1 MSAIP
6 SAAGVLLLATLAAC
20 SNPPELGSMGDFL
33 TATVSNGATFNPA
46 NPTARVV
53 GPVELVISGTDTV
66 SAVSRQG
73 IIDWYGTVSVGTF
86 QLAAQAL
93 SYASYFETHGDS
105 TYEWTSALNGA
116 TGTLTFTAVS
126 STRVAGKFTFT
137 GVPVPQTGSTGSRA
151 VSRRA
156 KGRILDR
163 KFNWR
168 RGSVAVTRWPR
179 TVAKV
184 LHCEAARSTPVR
196 RHPQ

>member
-1 MSAIP
+1 MTTGERRIVKNQRADSRNVNASPPQFVTTVMPAPIRFDSPAFSIVFAIP

-20 SNPPELGSMGDFL
+20 SNSPEQGSMGDFL

-53 GPVELVISGTDTV
+53 GPVELAISGTDTV
-66 SAVSRQG
+66 SAVPRQV

-105 TYEWTSALNGA
+105 IYEWTSALNGA

-126 STRVAGKFTFT
+126 STRDAGKFTFT
-137 GVPVPQTGSTGSRA
+137 
-151 VSRRA
+151 
-156 KGRILDR
+156 
-163 KFNWR
+163 
-168 RGSVAVTRWPR
+168 
-179 TVAKV
+179 
-184 LHCEAARSTPVR
+184 
-196 RHPQ
+196 